1 MFTPVYRPSDGQQGF
16 LARHRKREQ
25 KRKRDEND
33 HDSSADDDDD
43 DNDDDEAANPDH
55 PSNYGRSG
63 RVSSFLPVNRTEP
76 YHVAGHSRQA
86 PLPSFP
92 FPHAPPIDRA
102 RYHERGDEKELT
114 TLNPPLFLPKDP
126 INDGINSSKRRH
138 ADNITTILH
147 RCMLQGDW
155 QRAARAWG
163 LLLRTEIAGRGTDVR
178 QNGRWGI
185 GAELLLR
192 RDQQLPPTHRTT
204 RFPGSRDVGENTDD
218 AGTHAEPSAVPDEPV
233 FSDQGFRLAK
243 DYYERL
249 VLQYPHLPRSGHSS
263 VNAVVF
269 YPALFNIWIFEVQD
283 RSKRARQ
290 SLETRREN
298 SLPASEPSDLSHDNE
313 RQTAIRH
320 QELQEGLPI
329 AQRMDDLMLSPPYDA
344 SLPLLQLRGMVGL
357 WLADLHRMIA
367 DAASSEDGMD
377 GNVNVQQF
385 RDQEAREKER
395 AVHFLRKAKNAGAEL
410 SKATLDAIESS

>member
-1 MFTPVYRPSDGQQGF
+1 MFTPVYRPSDGQQGS

-33 HDSSADDDDD
+33 HDSSADD
-43 DNDDDEAANPDH
+43 NDEDDEAANADH
-55 PSNYGRSG
+55 PSDYSRSG

-76 YHVAGHSRQA
+76 YHVAGHSRQS
-86 PLPSFP
+86 PLPPFP

-102 RYHERGDEKELT
+102 RYQERGVEKELT

-126 INDGINSSKRRH
+126 IDDGINSSKRRH

-147 RCMLQGDW
+147 RCMLQEDW

-192 RDQQLPPTHRTT
+192 RDQQLPSTHRTT

-218 AGTHAEPSAVPDEPV
+218 ASTHAEPLAVPQEPA

-249 VLQYPHLPRSGHSS
+249 ILQYPHLPRSGHNS

-283 RSKRARQ
+283 RSKQARQ
-290 SLETRREN
+290 KLETGREH
-298 SLPASEPSDLSHDNE
+298 SPPASEPSDLSHDNE
-313 RQTAIRH
+313 AQTAIRH
-320 QELQEGLPI
+320 QELQKALPI

-344 SLPLLQLRGMVGL
+344 SLPLLQSRGMVGL

-367 DAASSEDGMD
+367 DAASNEDGMD
-377 GNVNVQQF
+377 DNVNVQQF
-385 RDQEAREKER
+385 RDREAREKEK
-395 AVHFLRKAKNAGAEL
+395 AMHFVRKAKNAGAEL
-410 SKATLDAIESS
+410 PKSILDAVETS

>member
-25 KRKRDEND
+25 KRKRDEDD

-43 DNDDDEAANPDH
+43 DDDDEAANPAH
-55 PSNYGRSG
+55 PSGYGRSG

-102 RYHERGDEKELT
+102 RYHEPGVEKELT

-155 QRAARAWG
+155 QRAVRAWG

-218 AGTHAEPSAVPDEPV
+218 AGTHAEPSAAPDEPV

-249 VLQYPHLPRSGHSS
+249 ILQYPHLPRSGHSS

-283 RSKRARQ
+283 RSKRAHQ

-298 SLPASEPSDLSHDNE
+298 SSPASEPSNLSHDNE
-313 RQTAIRH
+313 GQTAIRR

-367 DAASSEDGMD
+367 DAASSEDGTD
-377 GNVNVQQF
+377 GNVNVQQS
-385 RDQEAREKER
+385 RDQEAREKEK

>member
-1 MFTPVYRPSDGQQGF
+1 MFTPVYRPSDAQQGA

-33 HDSSADDDDD
+33 HDRSADDDE
-43 DNDDDEAANPDH
+43 DETTNPDQ
-55 PSNYGRSG
+55 PSDYGRSG
-63 RVSSFLPVNRTEP
+63 RVSSFLPVNRTDP
-76 YHVAGHSRQA
+76 YHVAGHSRQS
-86 PLPSFP
+86 PLPLFP
-92 FPHAPPIDRA
+92 FPHAPPIGRA
-102 RYHERGDEKELT
+102 QYQERRVEKELT
-114 TLNPPLFLPKDP
+114 TLNPPLFVPKDP
-126 INDGINSSKRRH
+126 IDDGINSSKRRH

-192 RDQQLPPTHRTT
+192 RDQQLPSTHRST
-204 RFPGSRDVGENTDD
+204 RIPGSRDVGDNVDD
-218 AGTHAEPSAVPDEPV
+218 AGTYAEPSTKPDESA

-249 VLQYPHLPRSGHSS
+249 ILQYPHLPRSGHSS

-269 YPALFNIWIFEVQD
+269 YPALFNVWIFEVQD
-283 RSKRARQ
+283 RSNRARQ
-290 SLETRREN
+290 NLETGREN
-298 SLPASEPSDLSHDNE
+298 SPPASEPSDSSRDNE
-313 RQTAIRH
+313 AQTAIRH
-320 QELQEGLPI
+320 QELQEGLSI
-329 AQRMDDLMLSPPYDA
+329 AQRMDDLMLSPPFDA

-357 WLADLHRMIA
+357 WLADLRRMIL
-367 DAASSEDGMD
+367 DATPSENSMSDD
-377 GNVNVQQF
+377 VNTQQF
-385 RDQEAREKER
+385 RDQEAREKEK

-410 SKATLDAIESS
+410 PKSILDTLESS

>member
-1 MFTPVYRPSDGQQGF
+1 MFTPVYRPSDGQRGS

-25 KRKRDEND
+25 KRKREEND
-33 HDSSADDDDD
+33 GDSSADDDE
-43 DNDDDEAANPDH
+43 DEAANPAH
-55 PSNYGRSG
+55 PSDYGRSG
-63 RVSSFLPVNRTEP
+63 RISSFLPVNRTEP

-86 PLPSFP
+86 PLPPFP
-92 FPHAPPIDRA
+92 FPHASSIDRA
-102 RYHERGDEKELT
+102 RYQERGVEKELT
-114 TLNPPLFLPKDP
+114 TLNPPLFLSKDP
-126 INDGINSSKRRH
+126 IDDGINSSKRRH

-192 RDQQLPPTHRTT
+192 RDQQLPSTHRIT
-204 RFPGSRDVGENTDD
+204 RFPGPRDVGENTND
-218 AGTHAEPSAVPDEPV
+218 AGTYAEPSVVPEEPV

-249 VLQYPHLPRSGHSS
+249 ILQYPHLPRSGHNS

-269 YPALFNIWIFEVQD
+269 YPALFNLWIFEVQD

-290 SLETRREN
+290 KLEAGREH
-298 SLPASEPSDLSHDNE
+298 SPPASEPSDLSRDNE
-313 RQTAIRH
+313 AQAAIRH

-329 AQRMDDLMLSPPYDA
+329 AQRMNDLMLSPPYDA

-367 DAASSEDGMD
+367 DAASSEHGMD
-377 GNVNVQQF
+377 DNVNVQQF
-385 RDQEAREKER
+385 RDQEAREKEK

-410 SKATLDAIESS
+410 PKSILDAVETS

>member
-1 MFTPVYRPSDGQQGF
+1 MFAPVYRPSDAQQAS

-25 KRKRDEND
+25 KRKRDED
-33 HDSSADDDDD
+33 DQDSSADDDEDRTTK
-43 DNDDDEAANPDH
+43 ANH
-55 PSNYGRSG
+55 PSDYGRSE
-63 RVSSFLPVNRTEP
+63 RVSSFLPVNRTDP
-76 YHVAGHSRQA
+76 YHVAGHSRQT
-86 PLPSFP
+86 PLPLFP

-102 RYHERGDEKELT
+102 QYQEHRVEKELT
-114 TLNPPLFLPKDP
+114 TLNPPLFVSKDP
-126 INDGINSSKRRH
+126 IDDGINSSKRRH

-192 RDQQLPPTHRTT
+192 RDQQVPLIHRTT
-204 RFPGSRDVGENTDD
+204 RAWGSRDVGENVDD
-218 AGTHAEPSAVPDEPV
+218 AGAYAEPAAVSEEPA

-249 VLQYPHLPRSGHSS
+249 ILQYPHLPRSGHSS

-283 RSKRARQ
+283 RSHRARQ
-290 SLETRREN
+290 NLEIGREK
-298 SLPASEPSDLSHDNE
+298 SPPASEPSDSSRDNE
-313 RQTAIRH
+313 AQTAIRH
-320 QELQEGLPI
+320 QELQECLPI

-367 DAASSEDGMD
+367 EASSSEDGMGD
-377 GNVNVQQF
+377 GLSVQQF
-385 RDQEAREKER
+385 RDQEAREKEK

-410 SKATLDAIESS
+410 PESILDTVESS